1 MSRSTWIGLA
11 VLSALAVATAAW
23 LGVNPQDGIAKLKG
37 SGEASKSTKAQTM
50 PAPSVS
56 VVRASV
62 ADFGETVL
70 VTGTIVPREEIQI
83 APEIEGLRI
92 IEVLVDEGQ
101 SVKKGDVLARVEQE
115 TLDAQAAQNTAQL
128 ARSNAAIEQAR
139 SAIVQ
144 AEARLKEAKTSFDR
158 AKPLKQSGYLS
169 ESTFDQRE
177 SAART
182 ADALLVAARDGL
194 KLAEADRSLV
204 EAQRRELEFR
214 RGRTEMRAP
223 ADGLVSRRNARIG
236 SIATGAGEAM
246 FRIIAKGEF
255 ELDGEVTETR
265 IAKLKAGQP
274 VRIDVAGAGEVTGTV
289 RYVSPEVDRT
299 TRLGRARVFIGT
311 NSALKV
317 GVFGR
322 GLVETAKSRG
332 LSLPASAILYS
343 ENGASVQAVV
353 GDKVETRRVETGLV
367 SGGQVEIL
375 KGIAEGEL
383 IVSRAGSFLRG
394 GDIVRP
400 VLAES
405 KVSDAGVIG
414 DGLVQDTAIND
425 RVVKD
430 SAQKNKAVEDS
441 LGGAAK

>member
-1 MSRSTWIGLA
+1 MTRTAWIGLA
-11 VLSALAVATAAW
+11 ALTAVAVVAGAIW
-23 LGVNPQDGIAKLKG
+23 GVDPKDGIAKLRG
-37 SGEASKSTKAQTM
+37 QREAAQKSKAQTM

-56 VVRASV
+56 VVRAV
-62 ADFGETVL
+62 PADFAETVL

-92 IEVLVDEGQ
+92 VEVLADEGQ

-115 TLDAQAAQNTAQL
+115 TLDAQAAQNSAQL
-128 ARSNAAIEQAR
+128 ARANAAIEQAR

-144 AEARLKEAKTSFDR
+144 AEARLKEARTSFDR

-182 ADALLVAARDGL
+182 AEAQLVTAQDGL

-214 RGRTEMRAP
+214 RKRTEIRAP
-223 ADGLVSRRNARIG
+223 VDGIVSRRNARIG
-236 SIATGAGEAM
+236 TIAASASDAM

-274 VRIDVAGAGEVTGTV
+274 VRIDVAGAGEVTGTI

-299 TRLGRARVFIGT
+299 SRLGRARVFIGA
-311 NSALKV
+311 NPALKV

-322 GLVETAKSRG
+322 GLVETARSRG

-343 ENGASVQAVV
+343 EIGASVQAVV

-367 SGGQVEIL
+367 SGGQVEIV
-375 KGIAEGEL
+375 KGISEGEL
-383 IVSRAGSFLRG
+383 IVSRAGSFLRA
-394 GDIVRP
+394 GDVVRP
-400 VLAES
+400 ILAES
-405 KVSDAGVIG
+405 KVSEAGIVG
-414 DGLVQDTAIND
+414 AG
-425 RVVKD
+425 
-430 SAQKNKAVEDS
+430 S
-441 LGGAAK
+441 GGAEQ

>member
-1 MSRSTWIGLA
+1 MTRSTWLGLA
-11 VLSALAVATAAW
+11 ALAAATVAIAAW
-23 LGVNPQDGIAKLKG
+23 WGVNPKNEIATW
-37 SGEASKSTKAQTM
+37 SGKREAAQSSKKQTM
-50 PAPSVS
+50 PAPAVS
-56 VVRASV
+56 VVRVSV

-70 VTGTIVPREEIQI
+70 VTGTVVPREEIQV
-83 APEIEGLRI
+83 APEVEGLRI
-92 IEVLVDEGQ
+92 VEVLVDEGR

-115 TLDAQAAQNTAQL
+115 TLDAQAAQNTAQI

-139 SAIVQ
+139 SAITQ
-144 AEARLKEAKTSFDR
+144 AEARLKEAKTSFER

-182 ADALLVAARDGL
+182 AEALLVSARDGL
-194 KLAEADRSLV
+194 KVAEADKALV
-204 EAQRRELEFR
+204 EAQRRELDFR
-214 RGRTEMRAP
+214 RGRTEIRAP
-223 ADGLVSRRNARIG
+223 ADGIVSRRNARIG
-236 SIATGAGEAM
+236 AIATGAGEAM

-265 IAKLKAGQP
+265 ITKLKAGQP
-274 VRIDVAGAGEVTGTV
+274 VRIEVTGAGEVTGTV

-299 TRLGRARVFIGT
+299 SRLGRARVFIGA
-311 NSALKV
+311 NPALKV

-343 ENGASVQAVV
+343 EAGASVQAVI

-367 SGGQVEIL
+367 AGGQVEIV
-375 KGIAEGEL
+375 KGIVEGEL

-394 GDIVRP
+394 GDVVRP
-400 VLAES
+400 ILAES
-405 KVSDAGVIG
+405 KISEAGG
-414 DGLVQDTAIND
+414 LADGLDAN
-425 RVVKD
+425 RP
-430 SAQKNKAVEDS
+430 
-441 LGGAAK
+441 GGAAK